1 MNDEEIEK
9 AVLFYII
16 FKNELFDLSEKDFT
30 NQCNKKIINAINELK
45 ARKEEISMLT
55 IQSKID
61 SDSSKV
67 LKY

>member
-30 NQCNKKIINAINELK
+30 NQCNKKNNK
-45 ARKEEISMLT
+45 CNK
-55 IQSKID
+55 
-61 SDSSKV
+61 
-67 LKY
+67 